1 MMSDEYKCNLLT
13 NWKLLFI
20 LPSKTLFMFLEL
32 SHTQKDVY
40 KASKAFT
47 LECYKMTTSFPQE
60 ERFAMT
66 QQVRRA
72 ALSVHLNIAEGCSRK
87 SAQERRRYYEVS
99 RGSVVEIDAALDI
112 AGELNYVTKENLK
125 VLGEYMLSCFKQL
138 SALIQNP

>member
-47 LECYKMTTSFPQE
+47 LECYKMTTSF
-60 ERFAMT
+60 
-66 QQVRRA
+66 QVRRA